1 MANYN
6 NKDTF
11 TINGNEVT
19 TYRINND
26 VNGNPRYVIH
36 FLDVANNYN
45 EALNIIRSIG
55 GRKYTAKWFGGG
67 IVFSSYNILEDLK
80 KVIKW
85 KEENYQPLI
94 IRT

>member
-36 FLDVANNYN
+36 FLDIANDYN
-45 EALNIIRSIG
+45 ESLSIARNISG
-55 GRKYTAKWFGGG
+55 KKYTAKWFGGG
-67 IVFSSYNILEDLK
+67 IVFSSYNVLEDLK
-80 KVIKW
+80 RIIK
-85 KEENYQPLI
+85 
-94 IRT
+94 

>member
-36 FLDVANNYN
+36 FLDIANDYN
-45 EALNIIRSIG
+45 EALSIARNIG
-55 GRKYTAKWFGGG
+55 GKKYTANWFGGG
-67 IVFSSYNILEDLK
+67 IVFSSYNVFEDLK

-94 IRT
+94 IQT